1 MTEIRVILFKQS
13 GKYYTEENWEIPE
26 DAIGPFDMINSP
38 SFRRIG
44 GGPVLITEDEP
55 WGYPHLFPAEIELT
69 VKANRSGIPTNYGT
83 TQNFEQDQFNNLLGE
98 INYGN
103 PRMSEKEYKELV
115 EKMKAPGYKP
125 FQVLPPEPVSEQEK
139 FFKALNEGKVFLK
152 PFGNETTINI
162 KP

>member
-69 VKANRSGIPTNYGT
+69 VKANRSGMGT
-83 TQNFEQDQFNNLLGE
+83 
-98 INYGN
+98 
-103 PRMSEKEYKELV
+103 KEYQEIMSKFKNGNKSAV
-115 EKMKAPGYKP
+115 
-125 FQVLPPEPVSEQEK
+125 VIPPEPVSEQEK

>member
-1 MTEIRVILFKQS
+1 MTKTNVILFKPS
-13 GKYYTEENWEIPE
+13 GKYYTEEQWEIPE
-26 DAIGPFDMINSP
+26 DAIGPFDMVNSP
-38 SFRRIG
+38 DFRRID
-44 GGPVLITEDEP
+44 GGPVLIDDDRR
-55 WGYPHLFPAEIELT
+55 WGYPHLFPAEDNSRNQKTE
-69 VKANRSGIPTNYGT
+69 Y
-83 TQNFEQDQFNNLLGE
+83 
-98 INYGN
+98 NYGN